1 MANPSRGEVAL
12 QAGDKT
18 YTLKLGTNAL
28 SSLTG
33 TLSMGMEEIRGALIA
48 GRIDVIRAVLWA
60 ALLKE
65 HKLDLIQTGDV
76 MDEAGFDVVGQA
88 IGEALKLAFPDAKPD
103 ENPPKAA

>member
-1 MANPSRGEVAL
+1 MANPARGEVAL

-18 YTLKLGTNAL
+18 YTLKLGANAL

-33 TLSMGMEEIRGALIA
+33 TLHMGLGEINEALAA
-48 GRIDVIRAVLWA
+48 GRVDVIRAVLWA

-76 MDEAGFDVVGQA
+76 MDDAGFEVVGKA
-88 IGEALKLAFPDAKPD
+88 IGDALKLAFPDTKPD